1 MSAETSLWLNTNTLI
16 GMTAERGHA
25 WHYRKEDQGDQSN
38 HYDGA
43 IPVGDVAQ
51 RLFDWEA
58 VKVPVLA
65 EFPAGLEDAT
75 GLNADGIPVAAKPVP
90 GLVAIARSDNQH
102 VFKVFTDGYEPHQY
116 REWLLGTVSNIL
128 GDHLKITSA
137 GLLKQGGQAWVEV
150 SVPETLHDEVT
161 GFSYRPN
168 LLAATSLD
176 GSLSTTYGR
185 TITATVCDNTM
196 AIALGQAKGQQVK
209 IRHSRYSNLR
219 IDEARS
225 ALSLVHE
232 TADEFTA
239 TLHELIQTTVTDRQ
253 WFQFLDAWELAQR
266 KGEPVPEKGRART
279 LADKQRDELT
289 AMYRHDAR
297 ANTWN
302 GTAFGV
308 IQAVNT
314 HAHHVATIKGASRSE
329 RNAEGAVSGKFAAL
343 DNKVLT
349 VLQGVLA

>member
-1 MSAETSLWLNTNTLI
+1 MSAETSLWLNTQTLI
-16 GMTAERGHA
+16 GMTAERGYA
-25 WHYRKEDQGDQSN
+25 WHYRKEDQGEKSN

-43 IPVGDVAQ
+43 IPVGDVAE
-51 RLFDWEA
+51 RLFHWDA

-65 EFPAGLEDAT
+65 EFPADITEAT

-90 GLVAIARSDNQH
+90 GMVAIARSDNQH

-116 REWLLGTVSNIL
+116 REWLLGAVSNIL
-128 GDHLKITSA
+128 GDTLKITSA

-161 GFSYRPN
+161 GFEYRPN

-196 AIALGQAKGQQVK
+196 AIALGQARSQQVK
-209 IRHSRYSNLR
+209 IKHSRYSNLR

-225 ALSLVHE
+225 ALSLIEE

-239 TLHELIQTTVTDRQ
+239 SLHELTQQTVTDRQ
-253 WFQFLDAWELAQR
+253 WFRFLDAWQ
-266 KGEPVPEKGRART
+266 PVPEEKGRAHAIATR
-279 LADKQRDELT
+279 QRDELT
-289 AMYRHDAR
+289 TMYRHDAR
-297 ANTWN
+297 ANTWK

-314 HAHHVATIKGASRSE
+314 WAHHQATVKGATRAE
-329 RNAEGAVSGKFAAL
+329 RNAEGAITGKFDKL
-343 DNKVLT
+343 DRAVYDA
-349 VLQGVLA
+349 LQGVLA